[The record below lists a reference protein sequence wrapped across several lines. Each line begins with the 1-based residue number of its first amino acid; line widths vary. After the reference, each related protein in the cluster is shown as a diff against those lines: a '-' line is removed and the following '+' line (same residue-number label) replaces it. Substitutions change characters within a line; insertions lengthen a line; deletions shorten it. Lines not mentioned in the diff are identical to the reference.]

1 MAHETPLRRQ
11 HEQTPH
17 DTTDFELQ
25 PTAGMFASPQV
36 NACMHACLRME
47 SGTLLEPHSAL
58 RFSNERCTDMDSAW
72 IAAL

>member
-1 MAHETPLRRQ
+1 MRRRCGANMSRRPVI
-11 HEQTPH
+11 QT
-17 DTTDFELQ
+17 DLELQ

-36 NACMHACLRME
+36 NACMHARLRME
-47 SGTLLEPHSAL
+47 SGTLLEPQSAL